1 MRKLATAAVV
11 ATCIVVTVTG
21 CRDSGDA
28 DRASDSDQPQST
40 SSRARGDVS
49 PTPSAPAVD
58 RPVTAGPG
66 GCLDLGAATVARAV
80 SSIDSY
86 GGHGFVA
93 SEGTR
98 AELGSCP
105 ELMWANADLEGGT
118 GSSPQRILFFDA
130 DGFIRYDTEAY
141 TAFTSVLRSTIDSVV
156 VRYRWLDGGDSTAN
170 PTGGPVDVTY
180 TLSGQNVI
188 ADRTIPDRALVAP
201 PNTDTV
207 PIPDTTPN
215 TVAPQAPD
223 VAAPPTTSEAPEQS
237 TTPYPSLPTRPTTPG
252 PSSEPTPSESAPSSK
267 PRPSTRP
274 RPPAGFIPPTELLP
288 RPHTPQPTPS
298 MPR

>member
-21 CRDSGDA
+21 CRDSDHA
-28 DRASDSDQPQST
+28 DRASDADQPQST
-40 SSRARGDVS
+40 SSRDRSTAS
-49 PTPSAPAVD
+49 PTSSTPAVD

-66 GCLDLGAATVARAV
+66 GCLDLGAATVVRAV
-80 SSIDSY
+80 SSIDAY
-86 GGHGFVA
+86 GGQGFVA

-105 ELMWANADLEGGT
+105 ELMWANADLKGGT

-130 DGFIRYDTEAY
+130 GGFIRYDTEAY
-141 TAFTSVLRSTIDSVV
+141 TAFTSVLRSTSDSVV

-201 PNTDTV
+201 PSTETV

-223 VAAPPTTSEAPEQS
+223 VAAPPTSETPEES
-237 TTPYPSLPTRPTTPG
+237 TTPYPSIPTQPTTPG
-252 PSSEPTPSESAPSSK
+252 PSSETAPSESAPSSK

-274 RPPAGFIPPTELLP
+274 RPPEGFIPPTQLLP
-288 RPHTPQPTPS
+288 PAPF